1 MKLLL
6 SEIAAATGGK
16 LVGDDIT
23 VTTVSTDSRSVNE
36 GDFFVALVGKN
47 FDGHN
52 FLSQVEKSGAQAL
65 LVDRMVD
72 TTLPYCLVENTT
84 LAFGNMAS
92 LAREKWAKPLVAI
105 TGSCGKT
112 TVKGMLS
119 SILSKAGNTLA
130 TAGNFNNEI
139 GVPITLLRLESDHEY
154 AVIEMGANHPGE
166 IDYLSSIAKPDVAL
180 VNNVLPS
187 HVEGFGS
194 VDGIAKA
201 KGEIFSNLKAG
212 GLAIVNF
219 DDDYADFWL
228 ANLGDQPRY
237 LFSQNNAAADFYA
250 SNIEFKKNGCAR
262 FKLNTPVGQV
272 AVELGV
278 LGDSNITNAVAASA
292 CALAAGASL
301 ENIVAGLTEFTA
313 VNGRLMLKAGLGG
326 SVVIDDTYNANPGS
340 VKSAIKVLASYAGA
354 KILVLGDMGEL
365 GENAV
370 TWHQEVGAYAKQLG
384 VSSLLTC
391 GILSR
396 FAAQEF
402 GENAQ
407 HFESKQMLIDY
418 LMGIL
423 KENYTVLVKGSR
435 STKMEDVVKIIAGG
449 SIN

>member
-6 SEIAAATGGK
+6 SEIAVATGGK
-16 LVGDDIT
+16 LVGED
-23 VTTVSTDSRSVNE
+23 VAVSTVSTDSRSVTE

-47 FDGHN
+47 FDAHN
-52 FLSQVEKSGAQAL
+52 FLEQVEHSGAQAL
-65 LVDRMVD
+65 LVDRAVD
-72 TTLPYCLVENTT
+72 TSLSYCLVEDTT
-84 LAFGNMAS
+84 VAFGNIAS
-92 LAREKWAKPLVAI
+92 LAREKWAKPVVAI

-112 TVKGMLS
+112 TVKGMVN

-139 GVPITLLRLESDHEY
+139 GVPITLMRLQPEHQY

-201 KGEIFSNLKAG
+201 KGEIFSNLTSN

-228 ANLGDQPRY
+228 EGLGDQPRY
-237 LFSQNNAAADFYA
+237 LFSQNNSAADFYA
-250 SNIEFKKNGCAR
+250 TDIQFNECGCAQ
-262 FKLNTPVGQV
+262 FNLNTPAGHV
-272 AVELGV
+272 AVQLSV

-292 CALAAGASL
+292 CAFAAGASL

-313 VNGRLMLKAGLGG
+313 VSGRLMLKVGLNG

-340 VKSAIKVLASYAGA
+340 VKSAIKVLASYAGP

-365 GENAV
+365 GENAA

-391 GILSR
+391 GSLSH

-402 GENAQ
+402 GDNAQ
-407 HFESKQMLIDY
+407 HFENKQMLIDY
-418 LMGIL
+418 LLGIL
-423 KENYTVLVKGSR
+423 KENCTVLVKGSR
-435 STKMEDVVKIIAGG
+435 STKMEDVVRMIAGEG
-449 SIN
+449 IN